1 MIFTYLT
8 ALKSE
13 KNLSNRDIA
22 NLSGVPENTI
32 QRIFSGNSPEPRVT
46 TIAQIVKVMG
56 GSLDEM
62 MGLKTIEKSETIENT
77 TIILNA
83 LQSRVEQ
90 NFAMIN
96 LLKKSRYISLALN
109 FLLAVALIISVVL

>member
-1 MIFTYLT
+1 MLLTYLT
-8 ALKSE
+8 ALKNE
-13 KNLSNRDIA
+13 KNLSNKDIA
-22 NLSGVPENTI
+22 KLSGVPENTV
-32 QRIFSGNSPEPRVT
+32 QRILSGSSPDPRVT
-46 TIAQIVKVMG
+46 TVAQIVKVMG

-90 NFAMIN
+90 NASMIN
-96 LLKKSRYISLALN
+96 ILKKSRYISLALN
-109 FLLAVALIISVVL
+109 FLLAVALIISAIL